1 MRTRRISALR
11 RTALTLAT
19 MALSLVAI
27 TCSKDSVQP
36 PPGASQLAFKVE
48 PTSAIAGSAVAP
60 AVVVEARDADG
71 VLVSDFTGEVTI
83 TLGTNPS
90 SGTLSGTTT
99 ATAVAG
105 VATFNSLNVNKTGA
119 GYRLKATS
127 GSLTAATSA
136 AFDISA
142 GPAAQLTFI
151 GQPPAGVAGSGLAPA
166 ITVAG
171 RDALGNLAD
180 SFTGLVTVAL
190 VGGSGS
196 AGATL
201 SGTTTVN
208 AVAGIATFSTLSI
221 DKVGTGYTLAATGP
235 GLTGVTS
242 STFTITA
249 GPAAE
254 LVISVQ
260 PTSTIAGQPIA
271 PAIVVTA
278 RDNMGN
284 TATGFTGIVTLAIT
298 PGSGTAGAILAG
310 TSSTAAAAGIAT
322 FASLSIAKAGTG
334 YTLTASAAG
343 VPDVTTGAFDIAI
356 GPTAQLAYVVGP
368 SSTFAGAPIAPAVQ
382 VVAQDAAGNADT
394 GFTGDVTLTLAAN
407 PGGATLSGATTVA
420 AVSGIATFADL
431 NLDKSGA
438 GYTLMAAA
446 SGLTSVTSVTFDNIA
461 AAGSQVVFAV
471 EPPAT
476 ATAGTGIAPCVQVA
490 VQDAFGNLATSFNGN
505 VTLDIGDNPGSGSLS
520 GTTTVA
526 AVGGVATFCGLSIDR
541 AGAGYTLMATA
552 SVLDPVS
559 SATFDVVPG
568 AADHL
573 AVGQQ
578 PTSATAG
585 VAINPAVTVRVLDGL
600 GNVVTGFS
608 GTVTVAISAGSGT
621 AGAVLSGTAT
631 VAASGGVASFAGL
644 SIDKSGTG
652 YTLLAAST
660 GLTETT
666 SAPFDIGA
674 GPASR
679 LQVTVQP
686 GNTGAGAAIA
696 PAVQVSALDA
706 LGNLATAYTGT
717 VTMAITAGT
726 GAAGATLSGT
736 ITSAAAGGVAS
747 FGNLRIDKAGAGY
760 TLTASANGLT
770 DATSAAFDVAVGL
783 AAKLVFSTQ
792 PATTVAGTPIATF
805 TVTAQDAVGNPVPG
819 FTGDVTVSIGTNPGA
834 GTLSGTTTVAA
845 VAGVA
850 SFSTLSIDKSGA
862 GYKLSAAATG
872 LTAATSG
879 TFDITAG
886 PVAQLVFTGQPLG
899 AVAGTNITPAVVVT
913 GQDQLGNV
921 ATGFTGNVTMAIGTN
936 PSAGTLTGTT
946 AVAAVAGVATFST
959 LKIDKAGL
967 GYTLTAAA
975 TGVPTV
981 TSAAFDVSVGA
992 ATKLVIT
999 VPPVNTVAGTAITP
1013 AIQVAAEDP
1022 SGNTVTS
1029 YVGNVSVAITA
1040 GPSGATL
1047 RGTTTVAVVNG
1058 IATFSTLS
1066 IDKSGTGYRLTATAT
1081 GLTSATSGTFNIT
1094 AAPGVKLGF
1103 TVQPPATATAGVS
1116 MSPTIRVAVQD
1127 SLGNTVTSFPNT
1139 NVVMTIGTNPAGGV
1153 LSGTATV
1160 RTSNGVAS
1168 FSTLKI
1174 DKVGVG
1180 YTLMASMPPLV
1191 DAVST
1196 PFTVNPGAATQLA
1209 FNNQPLSTRKATTM
1223 PPVTVAA
1230 FDAFGNAATGF
1241 TGNIT
1246 VAIGSNPNLGTLS
1259 GTKVVQAVAGVST
1272 FSTLTIDSAG
1282 IGYTLT
1288 AAASGLTGAT
1298 SATFEITSGD
1308 KLEFTVQPPPTAAA
1322 GAPLTPAIQ
1331 VSSVDSLGTVLTG
1344 FTGNITVALVGGT
1357 GAPGATLSGT
1367 TTVAA
1372 VAGVATFSDLS
1383 IDLIGT
1389 GYKLSA
1395 TAAGH
1400 AAATS
1405 AAFNTVGGTAV
1416 KVGFI
1421 VQPSTTPA
1429 GAIMQP
1435 GVQVAVQDA
1444 AGTTIKGVGGSIT
1457 VAIGTNPS
1465 GGVLSGTLTAPINAG
1480 VASFPNLS
1488 IDLAGNSYTLTASS
1502 LGLTGGTSVPF
1513 NITTPAAIHLVFTGQ
1528 PDTTTAGVVIPGVQ
1542 VTALDATNAVVTS
1555 FTGPV
1560 TVAIA
1565 AGTGANGATLLGTT
1579 VVNAVAGV
1587 ANFSDLSIQKA
1598 GTGFKLSA
1606 SSPGAAGI
1614 NSASFAITPDVAT
1627 TTHFASQP
1635 TTTTA
1640 GTPIA
1645 AFNVDVRDQY
1655 NNVVK
1660 SFVGSVTIAVAA
1672 GTGAPGAVLSGT
1684 KTLTLVLGVAT
1695 FSDLSIDLMGSG
1707 NTAYRL
1713 SASSTGLASDVSNAF
1728 SIN

>member
-1 MRTRRISALR
+1 
-11 RTALTLAT
+11 
-19 MALSLVAI
+19 
-27 TCSKDSVQP
+27 
-36 PPGASQLAFKVE
+36 
-48 PTSAIAGSAVAP
+48 
-60 AVVVEARDADG
+60 
-71 VLVSDFTGEVTI
+71 
-83 TLGTNPS
+83 
-90 SGTLSGTTT
+90 
-99 ATAVAG
+99 
-105 VATFNSLNVNKTGA
+105 
-119 GYRLKATS
+119 
-127 GSLTAATSA
+127 
-136 AFDISA
+136 
-142 GPAAQLTFI
+142 
-151 GQPPAGVAGSGLAPA
+151 
-166 ITVAG
+166 
-171 RDALGNLAD
+171 
-180 SFTGLVTVAL
+180 
-190 VGGSGS
+190 
-196 AGATL
+196 
-201 SGTTTVN
+201 
-208 AVAGIATFSTLSI
+208 
-221 DKVGTGYTLAATGP
+221 
-235 GLTGVTS
+235 
-242 STFTITA
+242 
-249 GPAAE
+249 
-254 LVISVQ
+254 
-260 PTSTIAGQPIA
+260 
-271 PAIVVTA
+271 
-278 RDNMGN
+278 
-284 TATGFTGIVTLAIT
+284 
-298 PGSGTAGAILAG
+298 
-310 TSSTAAAAGIAT
+310 
-322 FASLSIAKAGTG
+322 
-334 YTLTASAAG
+334 
-343 VPDVTTGAFDIAI
+343 
-356 GPTAQLAYVVGP
+356 
-368 SSTFAGAPIAPAVQ
+368 
-382 VVAQDAAGNADT
+382 
-394 GFTGDVTLTLAAN
+394 
-407 PGGATLSGATTVA
+407 
-420 AVSGIATFADL
+420 
-431 NLDKSGA
+431 
-438 GYTLMAAA
+438 
-446 SGLTSVTSVTFDNIA
+446 
-461 AAGSQVVFAV
+461 
-471 EPPAT
+471 
-476 ATAGTGIAPCVQVA
+476 
-490 VQDAFGNLATSFNGN
+490 
-505 VTLDIGDNPGSGSLS
+505 
-520 GTTTVA
+520 
-526 AVGGVATFCGLSIDR
+526 LSIDR
-541 AGAGYTLMATA
+541 VGSGYTLMATA
-552 SVLDPVS
+552 SVLDPVE
-559 SATFDVVPG
+559 SAAFDVAHG
-568 AADHL
+568 AAHHL
-573 AVGQQ
+573 VVGQQ

-585 VAINPAVTVRVLDGL
+585 AAIAPAVTVRVLDAL
-600 GNVVTGFS
+600 GNLVTGFS
-608 GTVTVAISAGSGT
+608 GNVTVAISAGSGT
-621 AGAVLSGTAT
+621 AGANLSGTTTVTAT
-631 VAASGGVASFAGL
+631 GGVASFATL
-644 SIDKSGTG
+644 RIDKSGTG
-652 YTLLAAST
+652 YTLLAAAT

-674 GPASR
+674 GPASQ

-686 GNTGAGAAIA
+686 SNTSAGAAIT
-696 PAVQVSALDA
+696 PAVQVTALDA
-706 LGNLATAYTGT
+706 LGNLATAYTGNL
-717 VTMAITAGT
+717 TMAITAGS

-736 ITSAAAGGVAS
+736 ITSAAAGGVAT
-747 FGNLRIDKAGAGY
+747 FGNLSIDKASAGY
-760 TLTASANGLT
+760 TLTASANGLS
-770 DATSAAFDVAVGL
+770 DATTAPFDVAVGD
-783 AAKLVFSTQ
+783 AAKLAFTTQ
-792 PATTVAGTPIATF
+792 PTTTVAGTPIAAIV
-805 TVTAQDAVGNPVPG
+805 VTAQDAVGNPVPG
-819 FTGDVTVSIGTNPGA
+819 FTGNVTLAIGANPGSGA
-834 GTLSGTTTVAA
+834 LSGTATVAA
-845 VAGVA
+845 VAGAA
-850 SFSTLSIDKSGA
+850 SFSTLSIDKSGT
-862 GYKLSAAATG
+862 GYTLSATATG

-879 TFDITAG
+879 TFNITPG

-899 AVAGTNITPAVVVT
+899 AIAGTNITPAVVVT
-913 GQDQLGNV
+913 GHDQLGNV
-921 ATGFTGNVTMAIGTN
+921 ATGFTGNVTVAIGTN

-946 AVAAVAGVATFST
+946 SVAAVAGVATFSA
-959 LKIDKAGL
+959 LKIDKAGI

-981 TSAAFDVSVGA
+981 TSAAFDVSVGV

-999 VPPVNTVAGTAITP
+999 VPPVNTVAGTVITP
-1013 AIQVAAEDP
+1013 AVQVAAQDP
-1022 SGNTVTS
+1022 SGNVVTS
-1029 YVGNVSVAITA
+1029 FVGNVSIAITS

-1047 RGTTTVAVVNG
+1047 RGTTTVAVVSG

-1066 IDKSGTGYRLTATAT
+1066 IDKSGNGYRLTATAT
-1081 GLTSATSGTFNIT
+1081 GLTSATSGNFNIT
-1094 AAPGVKLGF
+1094 PAPGVKLGF

-1127 SLGNTVTSFPNT
+1127 SLGNTVTNFPNT
-1139 NVVMTIGTNPAGGV
+1139 NVVMTIGTNPSAGV
-1153 LSGTATV
+1153 LSGTTTV
-1160 RTSNGVAS
+1160 RTSSGVAS

-1246 VAIGSNPNLGTLS
+1246 VAIGSNPNFGTLS
-1259 GTKVVQAVAGVST
+1259 GTTVVQAVAGVST

-1298 SATFEITSGD
+1298 SASFEITSGD

-1331 VSSVDSLGTVLTG
+1331 VSAVDSLGTVLTG
-1344 FTGNITVALVGGT
+1344 FTGNITVALVGGA

-1367 TTVAA
+1367 TTVPA

-1395 TAAGH
+1395 TASGH

-1488 IDLAGNSYTLTASS
+1488 IDLAGNNYTLTASS
-1502 LGLTGGTSVPF
+1502 LGLTGATSVPF
-1513 NITTPAAIHLVFTGQ
+1513 NVTTPAAIHLVFTGQ

-1579 VVNAVAGV
+1579 IVNAVAGV

-1606 SSPGAAGI
+1606 SAPGTAGI

-1660 SFVGSVTIAVAA
+1660 SFAGSVTLSIAA

-1684 KTLTLVLGVAT
+1684 TTLPLVLGVAT
-1695 FSDLSIDLMGSG
+1695 FSDLSINLPGSG

-1713 SASSTGLASDVSNAF
+1713 SASSTGLTPVVSNAF